1 MSTNEIQSKFE
12 IILQKDKEDIIL
24 SDSIDKVPVDELVS
38 KCTKAD
44 SATIFLDDATDV
56 VAKNEA
62 MVRLSQFRDML
73 DKVANATEEPKLVFK
88 GSIRESNGVSERKG
102 VAREWRMVKLYKG
115 LSSGNDSQAMLDKL
129 SSLIV

>member
-24 SDSIDKVPVDELVS
+24 SDTIDKVPTDELIE
-38 KCTKAD
+38 KCVKAD
-44 SATIFLDDATDV
+44 SCTIFLDDATDV

-62 MVRLSQFRDML
+62 WARLSQFRDML

-102 VAREWRMVKLYKG
+102 ISREWRMVKLYKG